1 MKIAVISDIHGNM
14 EALNAVMADI
24 AEQGCEKI
32 FVLGDYAMAGPEPK
46 KAVDWFFNRQF
57 DQKMKLIRGNTDEMI
72 ANYSPN
78 LYETV
83 KEKAPVMAEALR
95 NDVTFFN
102 PILTN
107 FLKSLPL
114 QLEIEESGVKF
125 LLVHGSPRR
134 NNEDILPDTPMEE
147 VEKMLENVDA
157 DVVLCGHT
165 HLPCGFQT
173 STKKTVV
180 NVGSIGRPFTDEPK
194 SCYLKIT
201 VNDGKCVFEHRFVE
215 YDNKAASEK
224 MKKRTFFGAEKLAEM
239 LLNPTQR
246 HF

>member
-14 EALNAVMADI
+14 EALYAVMNDI
-24 AEQGCEKI
+24 TEQGCEKI

-46 KAVDWFFNRQF
+46 KVVDWFFNRQF
-57 DQKMKLIRGNTDEMI
+57 DPKIRLIRGNTDEMI
-72 ANYSPN
+72 MNYSPN

-95 NDVTFFN
+95 NDVNLFN
-102 PILTN
+102 PILIN

-114 QLEIEESGVKF
+114 QLEVEVEGVKF
-125 LLVHGSPRR
+125 LLVHGSPRK
-134 NNEDILPDTPMEE
+134 NNEDILPNSPMEE
-147 VEKMLENVDA
+147 VEKMLENVNA
-157 DVVLCGHT
+157 SVVLCGHT

-173 STKKTVV
+173 STKQTVV
-180 NVGSIGRPFTDEPK
+180 NVGSVGRPFTEEPK

-201 VNDGKCVFEHRFVE
+201 VNNGKCLFEHRFVE
-215 YDNKAASEK
+215 YDNITASKK
-224 MKKRTFFGAEKLAEM
+224 MKKRSFFGAEKLAEM